1 MREGTGRKAK
11 VPGYRVGGKTGT
23 AEKINPETGKRW
35 EGKYLVSFIG
45 CVPIDDPQVVIYVV
59 VDEPNVAD
67 QSTGGYAHIIA
78 RKILQEILP
87 YLNIYPTEEVT
98 DEELN
103 NIGITREEAEIGRQ
117 VETQEPETDENGNVI
132 ETEPETD
139 ENGNVIETEPETD
152 ENGNAIQAEEQ
163 PADNPD
169 IAAPPP
175 ENDGN
180 SEGMDGAGGVTSED
194 LGLE

>member
-1 MREGTGRKAK
+1 M
-11 VPGYRVGGKTGT
+11 
-23 AEKINPETGKRW
+23 
-35 EGKYLVSFIG
+35 
-45 CVPIDDPQVVIYVV
+45 
-59 VDEPNVAD
+59 AD

-139 ENGNVIETEPETD
+139 ENGN
-152 ENGNAIQAEEQ
+152 AIQAEEQ

-180 SEGMDGAGGVTSED
+180 SEGMGGAGGVTSED